1 MANPLPSFVSEKD
14 LNKRFGTFG
23 FLASGGRYGC
33 GAVLFEGDL
42 VDERGALLFSDEW
55 FHDLNDQHP
64 NDVGT
69 VLVTGNV
76 RSKRKLFVSC
86 YLSFQGFG
94 NSGSPIRTRFSR
106 NGFAVSI
113 IGISRR
119 CSSTGSA
126 EHLYPPTKSTVPSS
140 HLSVDEGASFLRTC
154 SAISFT
160 ISMRR
165 PAAHG

>member
-1 MANPLPSFVSEKD
+1 MGNPLPSFVSEKD

-76 RSKRKLFVSC
+76 RSKRKLFVSDRLMC
-86 YLSFQGFG
+86 LIVLGSLKAPALSIFETETWVGGDLVGSLTDRDDYLQVKGK
-94 NSGSPIRTRFSR
+94 RTI
-106 NGFAVSI
+106 A
-113 IGISRR
+113 RR
-119 CSSTGSA
+119 A
-126 EHLYPPTKSTVPSS
+126 
-140 HLSVDEGASFLRTC
+140 
-154 SAISFT
+154 
-160 ISMRR
+160 
-165 PAAHG
+165 